1 MKILFVDNGG
11 LNLDG
16 GKYYCTLYT
25 GTFLKELSDLG
36 NDIVCFQNVSL
47 GNRSEICNFNLSDNG
62 ITCVGNVR
70 SKFKIFTYIKAYLKL
85 FRYVNKADFVYFFY
99 PTAFHLLPFYSKLKD
114 IKYGMYIRGNKGIY
128 SWLSKLMYKNAFL
141 ILSVSDLFTKEI
153 KKIAPDTIVETKKPQ
168 LDVDEEDLY
177 KHDYTHKPDVFNIT
191 FLARLELSKGLIE
204 LIDAV
209 KILLSDQEVPSFVLN
224 IYGDGKP
231 FDYIKSY
238 IKDNNLEDIVY
249 LKGAV
254 VGKDCKLNVYRAADI
269 FVFPT
274 YYPEGFPRVLYEA
287 MISGT
292 PILTTMVAGIPGLMS
307 DGYNCLEVKERS
319 ATSIAD
325 KLKHLMLDY
334 EKLAP
339 VLSDNAINTVIPI
352 IEKKRPNHACQLN
365 SIIKTRI

>member
-1 MKILFVDNGG
+1 MNILFVDNGG

-16 GKYYCTLYT
+16 GKYYCTFYT

-47 GNRSEICNFNLSDNG
+47 GNRSEICNYSLSDNG
-62 ITCVGNVR
+62 ITCVGNIR
-70 SKFKIFTYIKAYLKL
+70 SKYKIITYIKAYLKL
-85 FRYVNKADFVYFFY
+85 FHTVKKTDFIYFFY
-99 PTAFHLLPFYSKLKD
+99 PTAFHLLPFYSKLRG

-128 SWLSKLMYKNAFL
+128 SWLSKLMYKNASVV
-141 ILSVSDLFTKEI
+141 LSVSDLFTREI
-153 KKIAPDTIVETKKPQ
+153 KKIAPNTIVETKKPQ
-168 LDVDEEDLY
+168 LDVDEDDLY
-177 KHDYTHKPDVFNIT
+177 RHDFTHKPDVFNIT
-191 FLARLELSKGLIE
+191 FLARLELSKGIIE

-209 KILLSDQEVPSFVLN
+209 KILLKNKEVPSFVLN

-231 FDYIKSY
+231 FDYIVSY
-238 IKDNNLEDIVY
+238 IKDNNLQDVVY
-249 LKGAV
+249 LKGAI
-254 VGKDCKLNVYRAADI
+254 VGKDRKLNVYRDADI

-307 DGYNCLEVKERS
+307 NGYNCLEVKERS
-319 ATSIAD
+319 STSIAEQ
-325 KLKHLMLDY
+325 LKHLMLDY
-334 EKLAP
+334 QNLAP
-339 VLSDNAINTVIPI
+339 MLTENAINTVIPV

-365 SIIKTRI
+365 GIIKSKI